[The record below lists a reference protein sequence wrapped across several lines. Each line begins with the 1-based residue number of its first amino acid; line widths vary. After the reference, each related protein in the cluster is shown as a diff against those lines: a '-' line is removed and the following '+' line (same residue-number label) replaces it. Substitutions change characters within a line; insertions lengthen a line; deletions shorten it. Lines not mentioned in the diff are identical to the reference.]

1 MRKKLQ
7 PHQKRFLKNII
18 IVAVIFLLPYIYF
31 QPEYES
37 LKEAEVTID
46 RTFYNVSRRGIGSFI
61 RTTDEIVFK
70 VGGKISSRSDFESKL
85 TPNTIVQIKY
95 YRGVLVFIP
104 MNFIEELTV
113 NNETIITYN
122 NQKGLVQIICVIA
135 GSLVFMVEFLFY
147 ADSAHLLK
155 KLRNRFRNHKKQKKL
170 DK

>member
-31 QPEYES
+31 QPEYAS

-61 RTTDEIVFK
+61 RTTDDIVFK

-85 TPNTIVQIKY
+85 TPNTI
-95 YRGVLVFIP
+95 L
-104 MNFIEELTV
+104 
-113 NNETIITYN
+113 ITSKN
-122 NQKGLVQIICVIA
+122 R
-135 GSLVFMVEFLFY
+135 
-147 ADSAHLLK
+147 LLDLAK
-155 KLRNRFRNHKKQKKL
+155 SE
-170 DK
+170 